1 MVRLMVAAD
10 CFLEHIDKDLEKAL
24 KEKLTIDNPK
34 YIAARRYG
42 RWIGKKLKPKLYY
55 YEQEITGL
63 RFPRG
68 FTNQAIE
75 LCRKSGVDPEIIDE
89 RRRLAA
95 FDFSFL
101 AQLRPYQERA
111 VQKICSRSFGVL
123 EAGTGSGKTV
133 MALAAVHRRRQP
145 TIVIVHTKELL
156 YQWRDRIEE
165 FLGLEAGLVGDGK
178 FDLQPI
184 TVAIVNSARKRTE
197 ELAPRFGHL
206 IVDECHR
213 VPATLFTDVVS
224 HFDSYFLLG
233 LSATAFRSDEGMTRL
248 IYYFMGDRVHSVDPM
263 QLKVSGAVLK
273 PKIIRNTTD
282 FKYGYR
288 GEYQALI
295 TALTKHEGR
304 NQQIAADIV
313 DYVRKDPDST
323 ALVVSDRVSHCL
335 VFVELLQKHNL
346 SPALLTGQIPPEQR
360 SQIVADVQEGKVQ
373 VLVATLQ
380 LISEGFDCSGLSSL
394 FLTTPITFEGRLVQ
408 VIGRILRP
416 AENKVPVVYDYV
428 DDQVAALRRSAAARQ
443 KVLLKL

>member
-1 MVRLMVAAD
+1 MATLTVSSD
-10 CFLEHIDKDLEKAL
+10 CHLEDIDHPLEQVLKDR
-24 KEKLTIDNPK
+24 LTIDNPK

-55 YEQEITGL
+55 YEQVDTGL

-75 LCRKSGVDPEIIDE
+75 LCRESGVEPEIVDD
-89 RRRLAA
+89 RRRLTTH
-95 FDFSFL
+95 DFSFL
-101 AQLRPYQERA
+101 AKLRPYQEKA
-111 VQKICSRSFGVL
+111 VTKICSRSFGVL
-123 EAGTGSGKTV
+123 EAGTGSGKTI
-133 MALAAVHRRRQP
+133 MALAAICRRKQP

-165 FLGLEAGLVGDGK
+165 FMGFEAGLIGDGK
-178 FDLQPI
+178 FDVKPL

-197 ELAPRFGHL
+197 ELFASFGQL

-224 HFDSYFLLG
+224 QFDSYFLLG

-273 PKIIRNTTD
+273 PKIIRNNTE
-282 FKYGYR
+282 FSYGYR
-288 GEYQALI
+288 GDYQALI
-295 TALTKHEGR
+295 TALTKHQGR
-304 NQQIAADIV
+304 NRQIADDILE
-313 DYVRKDPDST
+313 YVSNDPEST
-323 ALVVSDRVSHCL
+323 ALVVSDRVSHCQ
-335 VFVELLQKHNL
+335 VFVELLEHHQI
-346 SPALLTGQIPPEQR
+346 SVALLTGQISADR
-360 SQIVADVQEGKVQ
+360 RNQIVADVQAGKIQ

-416 AENKVPVVYDYV
+416 AENKIPVVYDYV
-428 DDQVAALRRSAAARQ
+428 DDQVAALRRSATARQ
-443 KVLLKL
+443 KVLMKL